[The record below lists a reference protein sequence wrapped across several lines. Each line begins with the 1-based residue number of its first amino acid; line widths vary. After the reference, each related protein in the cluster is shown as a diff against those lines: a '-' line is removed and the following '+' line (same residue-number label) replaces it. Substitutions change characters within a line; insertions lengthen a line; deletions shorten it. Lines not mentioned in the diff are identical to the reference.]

1 MLRREEDDSIAHIL
15 LFNIECKGTTDVG
28 EMIKLHFRLNF
39 ISISLS

>member
-15 LFNIECKGTTDVG
+15 LFNIERKGTTDVG